1 MENREPAVLVKTEGG
16 IGIVTLNRPDAMNT
30 FNRQLAAELSTALER
45 MEGDPGVKV
54 VVLNAAGKNF
64 STGIDLNEVMACERH
79 EIRDFVRLMDLHNHR
94 IAAMTKPLVASV
106 QGYTLA
112 NGAGL
117 ALACDF
123 IVAAENAVFGT
134 TAVNVGLICLEPGL
148 QLARWIG
155 HKRALEYVLS
165 GDFIPAD
172 EALRL
177 GIAWKVAKAED
188 LEKETLELAR
198 KLAAKSPLAL
208 AAGKRGFRQMDSLV
222 FEKAVE
228 VGGDLFAAL
237 IATEDAREGLEAFL
251 GKRKPTWKGR

>member
-1 MENREPAVLVKTEGG
+1 MENHEPAVLVKTEGG
-16 IGIVTLNRPDAMNT
+16 IGTVTLNRPDAMNT
-30 FNRQLAAELSTALER
+30 FNRQLAAGLSDALER

-54 VVLNAAGKNF
+54 VVLNAAGKHF
-64 STGIDLNEVMACERH
+64 STGIDLKEVMACERH

-165 GDFIPAD
+165 GDFLPAD

-177 GIAWKVAKAED
+177 GIAWKVVKAEN
-188 LEKETLELAR
+188 LEKETLDLAR

-208 AAGKRGFRQMDSLV
+208 AAGKRGFRQMDGLA

-237 IATEDAREGLEAFL
+237 IATEDAKEGLEAFL
-251 GKRKPTWKGR
+251 GKRKPAWMGR